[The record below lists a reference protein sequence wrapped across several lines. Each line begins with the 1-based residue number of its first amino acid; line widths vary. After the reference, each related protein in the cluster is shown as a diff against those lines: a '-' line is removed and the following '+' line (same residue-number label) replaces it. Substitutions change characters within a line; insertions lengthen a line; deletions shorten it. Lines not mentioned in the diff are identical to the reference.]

1 MVARVFVGWDRP
13 LLHGTIEH
21 LCARHLRGDA
31 LDLRRVVIVMPG
43 ARAGRRLLELLV
55 ETADREHAILGPPR
69 IVTLGSLPEL
79 LVDLPTIPA
88 ESVVRNIAWVRAL
101 REAGSLA
108 LRPVVFDVPRDDDW
122 LGWSLLGEVVDR
134 LHIELAGHDLDF
146 TAVAQ
151 QGLALETFDDAPRWM
166 TLAAVQRAYA
176 RALEDLGFEDPQQRR
191 ARAVATGRCRFV
203 GDLVLVGVAELQP
216 LVRRVLDALD
226 TRAEI
231 TALIP
236 APEELA
242 ARFDA
247 HGCIVPAQW
256 TDHPLAFTPDQIDVV
271 DRPADQA
278 TAVIRALARWEGRY
292 GATDVVIGVPD
303 ERVLPQLEQHLAGV
317 GVTVRAGRGTP
328 LETTRTMRLLAVLA
342 DVLEHGRV
350 RDFAALVRHPDV
362 EHAARSRDRAVARA
376 DLLSALDAYLTD
388 HVPAHLPAA
397 WIASA
402 RDPERGVV
410 LRALRRTVEDLV
422 APLRVP
428 ARTLHAWGR
437 PLLDVLVAIQGTET
451 LDARSERDRLVIE
464 ACTAVRDLFDVL
476 EPIRSDALPTVTA
489 AEAIRWIQ
497 RQLATVAIPPAS
509 NDPAVELLGWL
520 ELPVDDTPALIVTGM
535 NEGIVPESV
544 NADQFLPNALRRQ
557 LGLVDND
564 QRHARDVFAM
574 QRLLA
579 SRERVHVVTARRTGE
594 GDPLAPSRLLLAC
607 DPATLA
613 ERVRAFYRDAP
624 DAPVIVSRGRWSA
637 SVLHSSFRIPRPR
650 PLDKPFEQLR
660 VTAFRDYLACP
671 YRFYLRHALGLD
683 TLDDTSVELDA
694 RRFGTLA
701 HDTLEAF
708 GRHDLRDSTDADA
721 IRRVLDAQLDLTVT
735 KLFARDAGPAVRVQV
750 EQLRVRLHEFAS
762 WQARWASDGW
772 TIVAVESALERA
784 ALDVDHVPMPVR
796 GRVDRVDMNAR
807 TGEWMVFDYKT
818 SDTPKSP
825 DHAHRKQGRWIDL
838 QLPLYRHLADA
849 LACAP
854 AVRGAGITG
863 PPRVAYLQLPKTG
876 GGVREAVPRW
886 TDDDFAGAAASAE
899 TVVRGVRAQ
908 RFWPPTNPPP
918 PFSELFA
925 SICLDGQFIA
935 DVIETSLEEPG

>member
-1 MVARVFVGWDRP
+1 MFVGWDRP
-13 LLHGTIEH
+13 LLPGAVDH
-21 LCARHLRGDA
+21 LCARHLRGAA
-31 LDLRRVVIVMPG
+31 LDLRRVVIVVPG

-55 ETADREHAILGPPR
+55 ETADREHAVLGPPR

-79 LVDLPTIPA
+79 LVDLPTVPA

-101 REAGSLA
+101 RDAGPLA
-108 LRPVVFDVPRDDDW
+108 LRPVVVDVPRDDDW

-134 LHIELAGHDLDF
+134 LHTELAGHDVDF

-151 QGLALETFDDAPRWM
+151 KGLALETFEDAPRWM
-166 TLAAVQRAYA
+166 TLAAVQRTYA
-176 RALEDLGFEDPQQRR
+176 RALETLGFEDPQHRR
-191 ARAVATGRCRFV
+191 ARAVDEGRCRFV
-203 GDLVLVGVAELQP
+203 GELVLVGVAELQP

-226 TRAEI
+226 ARAEI
-231 TALIP
+231 TALVP
-236 APEELA
+236 APEDLA

-247 HGCIVPAQW
+247 YGCIVTAQW
-256 TDHPLAFTPDQIDVV
+256 TDHPLTLAPEQIDVV

-292 GATDVVIGVPD
+292 GPTDVVIGVPD
-303 ERVLPQLEQHLAGV
+303 ERVIPQLEQHLAGV
-317 GVTVRAGRGTP
+317 GVPVRAGRGVP

-350 RDFAALVRHPDV
+350 RDFAALVRHPDA
-362 EHAARSRDRAVARA
+362 EHAARSHGRGLARA
-376 DLLSALDAYLTD
+376 DVLTALDAYLTD

-397 WIASA
+397 WIANA
-402 RDPERGVV
+402 REPERAGQ
-410 LRALRRTVEDLV
+410 LNALRRTVEDLV
-422 APLRVP
+422 APLRVVP
-428 ARTLHAWGR
+428 RSLHAWGR

-464 ACTAVRDLFDVL
+464 ACTAVRDLFDTL
-476 EPIRSDALPTVTA
+476 EPIPPEALPTVTA
-489 AEAIRWIQ
+489 AEAIRWIE

-574 QRLLA
+574 QRLLS
-579 SRERVHVVTARRTGE
+579 SRERVHVITARRTGE

-607 DPATLA
+607 EPAILA
-613 ERVRAFYRDAP
+613 ARVRTFYRDEP
-624 DAPVIVSRGRWSA
+624 GAPVIVSRGRWSA

-650 PLDKPFEQLR
+650 PLEKPFESLR
-660 VTAFRDYLACP
+660 VTSFRDYLACP
-671 YRFYLRHALGLD
+671 YRFYLRHGLNLD
-683 TLDDTSVELDA
+683 TLDDCAVELDP

-708 GRHDLRDSTDADA
+708 GRHALRDATDPET
-721 IRRVLDAQLDLTVT
+721 IRGVLDAQLDLTVT
-735 KLFARDAGPAVRVQV
+735 KLFARDAGPAVQVQV

-784 ALDVDHVPMPVR
+784 ALDVDHIPMAVR
-796 GRVDRVDMNAR
+796 GRVDRVDMNTR
-807 TGEWMVFDYKT
+807 TGEWVVFDYKT

-825 DHAHRKQGRWIDL
+825 EHAHRKQG
-838 QLPLYRHLADA
+838 A
-849 LACAP
+849 
-854 AVRGAGITG
+854 
-863 PPRVAYLQLPKTG
+863 
-876 GGVREAVPRW
+876 W
-886 TDDDFAGAAASAE
+886 T
-899 TVVRGVRAQ
+899 
-908 RFWPPTNPPP
+908 
-918 PFSELFA
+918 
-925 SICLDGQFIA
+925 
-935 DVIETSLEEPG
+935 